1 MIGFVIRIGVSVI
14 QLAQRF
20 KQPPLR
26 LNLMVILILQTQKVE
41 ANVTCE
47 LPTSILARDCIDLLE
62 QGFKKDGVYHI
73 NPDDRGSFH
82 VFCDQTTNGGGWIVF
97 QKRFNGSEDF
107 HRNLSDYKN
116 GFGNLNGEFW
126 LGNDRIHRLTDRH
139 HQLLVEL
146 DGFNNIIG
154 YAQYETFSVDSEEN
168 GYKIH
173 LGPYSGQS
181 VIKARE
187 YGIKSCKIQNT
198 EKFIFLQF

>member
-1 MIGFVIRIGVSVI
+1 M
-14 QLAQRF
+14 
-20 KQPPLR
+20 
-26 LNLMVILILQTQKVE
+26 
-41 ANVTCE
+41 
-47 LPTSILARDCIDLLE
+47 E

-73 NPDDRGSFH
+73 NPDDKGSFH

-146 DGFNNIIG
+146 DGFNNITG
-154 YAQYETFSVDSEEN
+154 YAQYETFGVDSEEN

-173 LGPYSGQS
+173 LGPYSG
-181 VIKARE
+181 
-187 YGIKSCKIQNT
+187 
-198 EKFIFLQF
+198 

>member
-1 MIGFVIRIGVSVI
+1 
-14 QLAQRF
+14 
-20 KQPPLR
+20 
-26 LNLMVILILQTQKVE
+26 MVILILQTQKVE
-41 ANVTCE
+41 ANVACE
-47 LPTSILARDCIDLLE
+47 LPTSLLARDCIDLLE

-146 DGFNNIIG
+146 DGFNNITG

-173 LGPYSGQS
+173 LGPYSGAWWHDRCNPLQS
-181 VIKARE
+181 NLNGGYFKKNSVLWLSLKGYRNSL
-187 YGIKSCKIQNT
+187 KSTSMKIRSVT
-198 EKFIFLQF
+198 